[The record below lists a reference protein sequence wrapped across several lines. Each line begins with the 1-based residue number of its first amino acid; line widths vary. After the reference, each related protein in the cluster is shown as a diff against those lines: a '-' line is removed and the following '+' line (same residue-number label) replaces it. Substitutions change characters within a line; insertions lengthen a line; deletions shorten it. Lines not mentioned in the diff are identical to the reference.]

1 MRLTASSGMMVIALT
16 LAGCGGGGGVSST
29 PAPSPGQSPSPT
41 PSPTPSP
48 PAASTINYNTAEYQ
62 RSSASYHGA
71 IAAYQAGASG
81 AGIMVG
87 VVDSGVS
94 DPNGELGA
102 RLSPLSRDF
111 AGNSSASDESGHG
124 TAVAQVIAGARN
136 NQLSMGMAWGA
147 SVLGLRA
154 DTPGSCSTKTTEN
167 TSGCTFASS
176 AMASAVDYARQQGA
190 RVINMSLGGGA
201 AGGSLA
207 QAVSRATAA
216 GIIIV
221 ISAGNDKE
229 AAPDALARSL
239 AAPNV
244 SRGLVI
250 IATSVDNK
258 DAHSSFA
265 NGAQGYEQTTISAL
279 GERVLSFDHTGAQLL
294 YSGTSFAAP
303 QIAGA
308 VALIAQAFPNL
319 TPAEVVQLI
328 LTTAR
333 DAGASGPDAVFGRGI
348 LDLARTFQPVGS
360 SSLAGSAVPV
370 STSDTSTLSS
380 AMGDASSATGQA
392 LGAVMLDGYGRAFGI
407 DLGSSLRV
415 RTARPALG
423 PAFGMRTRQVAGGN
437 GALSITASIAPG
449 RNGQITTQALD
460 LTRADA
466 ATAQLL
472 SARIVAALG
481 PDTRFALG
489 ISRDTGALLQTGTD
503 GSSVVPFLVAG
514 EALGDL
520 GQDLRADAQLS
531 VSHRLSS
538 ALTLH
543 GAMTTGA
550 ASRWDRR
557 GRVTDSATL
566 RPARYQSAEVG
577 IIAVAGPLLASLA
590 GEMVNEEGSLLGARL
605 APAFGGQSARSM
617 FAEVRLAIEPIEG
630 FTLSGGWRRGWT
642 RAAAGGALINGG
654 LLKSESW
661 SADASLRN
669 VLAIGDVGGLR
680 FSAPLRVTHSRFDLT
695 LPVAYDWQSGLVET
709 RTSRLDLS
717 PTGRERNAELVYGLS
732 LAGGW
737 IDGHLYWR
745 RDAGNIAV
753 MPDDFGSALRWTVGF

>member
-1 MRLTASSGMMVIALT
+1 MRLTASSGMMVLALT

-29 PAPSPGQSPSPT
+29 PTPSPGQSPSPT
-41 PSPTPSP
+41 PSP
-48 PAASTINYNTAEYQ
+48 PAAATINYNTAEYQ

-71 IAAYQAGASG
+71 SAAYQAGASG

-136 NQLSMGMAWGA
+136 GQLSMGMAWGA
-147 SVLGLRA
+147 SVLGLRT

-201 AGGSLA
+201 AGNTLV
-207 QAVSRATAA
+207 QAVNRATAA

-229 AAPDALARSL
+229 AAPDALAQSL

-244 SRGLVI
+244 SRGLVV

-279 GERVLSFDHTGAQLL
+279 GERVLSFDHTGAQFL

-348 LDLARTFQPVGS
+348 LDLARAFQPVGT

-370 STSDTSTLSS
+370 STNETSTLSS
-380 AMGDASSATGQA
+380 AMGDASGATGQA

-415 RTARPALG
+415 RTARPSLG

-437 GALSITASIAPG
+437 EALSITASIAPG

-489 ISRDTGALLQTGTD
+489 ISRDTGALLQTGVD
-503 GSSVVPFLVAG
+503 SSSVVPFLVAG

-557 GRVTDSATL
+557 GRVNDMRAL
-566 RPARYQSAEVG
+566 HPARYQSAEVG
-577 IIAVAGPLLASLA
+577 VTAVAGPLLASLA

-617 FAEVRLAIEPIEG
+617 FAEARLAIEPAEG

-642 RAAAGGALINGG
+642 RAAAGGALVNGG
-654 LLKSESW
+654 MLKSESW

-669 VLAIGDVGGLR
+669 VLALGDVGGLR
-680 FSAPLRVTHSRFDLT
+680 FSTPLRVTRSRFDLT

-737 IDGHLYWR
+737 VDGHLYWR
-745 RDAGNIAV
+745 RDAGNIAA